1 MRRAMD
7 SQVLK
12 EKILAFEKVHA
23 ALKDVVK
30 HDKCRLCSCFYAD
43 VLEKVYQTLKSFN
56 DSVPEHRLD
65 EIQADFENWARDLD
79 QLKLHG

>member
-1 MRRAMD
+1 MD

-30 HDKCRLCSCFYAD
+30 HDKCRLCSCFHAD
-43 VLEKVYQTLKSFN
+43 VLEKVYQTLQCFN